1 MEGKPNPFKGAAG
14 LCLWG
19 CSGVSKEKS
28 SSRWSKSKLV
38 EVSARAGKEEFLVTS
53 ARFSSPRSKELLDK
67 SSLTELEAE
76 LELAVGREEMLASMF
91 TMLELSSM
99 LLERLEFPVRF
110 PKTEKLVR
118 LLLEVLPREKLA
130 RLLELVARLG
140 RLESLAKWKLLLPI
154 PSKIAKLAAVPHFG
168 WEEELASR
176 SVTLDRF
183 PMLKVKVESL
193 THFQCKQTKSDLL
206 KLCIL
211 V

>member
-19 CSGVSKEKS
+19 FSGVSKEMS
-28 SSRWSKSKLV
+28 FGRWSKSKLA
-38 EVSARAGKEEFLVTS
+38 EVSARAGKEELLTTS
-53 ARFSSPRSKELLDK
+53 ARISSPRSEELLDK

-76 LELAVGREEMLASMF
+76 LELAMGREEMLASMF
-91 TMLELSSM
+91 TKLELSSM
-99 LLERLEFPVRF
+99 LLERLEFAVRF
-110 PKTEKLVR
+110 PKMEKLVR

-140 RLESLAKWKLLLPI
+140 RLASLAKWKLLLPI

-183 PMLKVKVESL
+183 PMLKVKVGS
-193 THFQCKQTKSDLL
+193 
-206 KLCIL
+206 
-211 V
+211 